1 MRKKSERQKAIEA
14 LIGLAITVMILIGVI
29 STVKWIWG
37 KIKSDP
43 EDQKKAVE
51 EIVGEPI
58 ETESNGDPIVYG
70 AYDDRVFTHEISMD
84 WGGDE
89 FDFTPIDCD
98 LDPQLQEFTYCLCKG
113 YDIDFTLIMAIMM
126 QESSFRSDL
135 ISSTNDYG
143 LMQINKCNHE
153 WITKTIGVDDFLN
166 PEQNIRA
173 GVFVIRKLFEKYTD
187 PEMVLMSYHFG
198 DDGAQKLWKAGIYE
212 SKYSQ
217 SVLNYQKQFNEEVG
231 E

>member
-14 LIGLAITVMILIGVI
+14 LIGAVIIVMIIVGAI

-37 KIKSDP
+37 KIKSEP
-43 EDQKKAVE
+43 EEKKQAVE
-51 EIVGEPI
+51 EIVGQPI
-58 ETESNGDPIVYG
+58 ETFSSEDPIVYG
-70 AYDDRVFTHEISMD
+70 AYDDRVFDHEISLD
-84 WGGDE
+84 WSADDLE
-89 FDFTPIDCD
+89 FEPIDCN
-98 LDPQLQEFTYCLCKG
+98 LDPELQEFTFYLCKG
-113 YDIDFTLIMAIMM
+113 YDIDFSLVMAIMM

-153 WITKTIGVDDFLN
+153 WITKTIGVDDFLD

-217 SVLNYQKQFNEEVG
+217 SVLNYQKQFYEEVG